1 MERHKG
7 LRRQGERVR
16 KARLPEDRLQAG
28 HSQEARRQEGSLPM
42 GHSQEA
48 RRQGA
53 RLRTDHFQEGPFQ
66 AVPLPE
72 VRLQEDLLREDLLRE
87 DRAVPP
93 RDHPAAGFQ
102 TALPGFC
109 AICWTSFIWT
119 TWTPETC
126 WFWRCCFSSFERRRT
141 RSCW

>member
-7 LRRQGERVR
+7 LRRQGKRVR

-53 RLRTDHFQEGPFQ
+53 RL
-66 AVPLPE
+66 PE
-72 VRLQEDLLREDLLRE
+72 VRLREGLRRE

>member
-1 MERHKG
+1 MERRKG
-7 LRRQGERVR
+7 PRLQGDHFQEAPRQGARLQGDHSQELPRQG
-16 KARLPEDRLQAG
+16 ARLPVD
-28 HSQEARRQEGSLPM
+28 HSQELP
-42 GHSQEA
+42 
-48 RRQGA
+48 RQGA
-53 RLRTDHFQEGPFQ
+53 RLRADRSQKVPHQEARLP
-66 AVPLPE
+66 AVPLP
-72 VRLQEDLLREDLLRE
+72 VARLREDLRRE

-93 RDHPAAGFQ
+93 RDHPAAGLQ

-126 WFWRCCFSSFERRRT
+126 WFWRCCFSSFARRRT

>member
-7 LRRQGERVR
+7 LRRQGKRVR

-53 RLRTDHFQEGPFQ
+53 RLRTDHFQEGPLQ

-72 VRLQEDLLREDLLRE
+72 VRLREGLRRE